1 MKHGWKIA
9 AFCGVVALLEPGS
22 ASANVIITQTN
33 AAFANDS
40 NVIFNACPAGIGG
53 PATTVTG
60 CLNDDQ
66 SYVVEFTGA
75 ENLLFGGGQARVT
88 SNDQDGFS
96 ALSVTTAEGSFATF
110 ITNINASN
118 FTNGNTTG
126 TVRITPYIGGISQ
139 GDFDYSIA
147 EAGQNFFSFS
157 TDNGDLFTKIDFL
170 ALGTND
176 VVFADFRQNRIGPAP
191 DSPTAVFEPASLP
204 LFAMALGGLF
214 FAARRRKLPMAQ
226 CGTDLLI

>member
-1 MKHGWKIA
+1 MESNSVGA
-9 AFCGVVALLEPGS
+9 PYAGVEVQVVGADDDAPVGS
-22 ASANVIITQTN
+22 
-33 AAFANDS
+33 
-40 NVIFNACPAGIGG
+40 G
-53 PATTVTG
+53 
-60 CLNDDQ
+60 
-66 SYVVEFTGA
+66 
-75 ENLLFGGGQARVT
+75 
-88 SNDQDGFS
+88 
-96 ALSVTTAEGSFATF
+96 
-110 ITNINASN
+110 
-118 FTNGNTTG
+118 TTG